1 MTVYYHSMQYS
12 IEVFVEQWNKP
23 FKIISQYL
31 SDTLRRML
39 KKSQSPIITFF
50 FFFFKSNL
58 RGSDKKCVFN
68 STSSYAAKKLN

>member
-39 KKSQSPIITFF
+39 KKSQSPI
-50 FFFFKSNL
+50 
-58 RGSDKKCVFN
+58 KK
-68 STSSYAAKKLN
+68 KKKNVIE